1 MKNFILLIIFPALM
15 MSFIPPSNISLMWGP
30 IINFDNT
37 NTAVCNKKM
46 LQTALPDPIQLFI
59 DHQEIQVQSAHI
71 EMITSYGTVIN
82 YEMHDG
88 LIPSTFKADIKTFK
102 GQGAVIYIENIVAN
116 TNESIPDFTIKMR
129 SL

>member
-1 MKNFILLIIFPALM
+1 MKSFIFLISFSAIV
-15 MSFIPPSNISLMWGP
+15 MSFTPPSKISLMWGP

-46 LQTALPDPIQLFI
+46 LQLAIPDPIQLYI
-59 DHQEIQVQSAHI
+59 DNQEIQIQSAHI
-71 EMITSYGTVIN
+71 EMITSYGTVVN

-88 LIPSTFKADIKTFK
+88 LIPSTFKSDIQKFK
-102 GQGAVIYIENIVAN
+102 GQGAIIYIENITAN
-116 TNESIPDFTIKMR
+116 TIVAIPDFTIKMR